1 MGCAKKR
8 INPTVANHVN
18 RNFTA
23 DFTKAVIKAVHQL
36 PPPWK
41 SNKKGR
47 KGHDPQTVAIGCILK
62 VGFNQTYDSIE
73 AHMKDSETLK
83 QHCTS
88 LPGHSVIQRGMKRLS
103 ITYIRKVMN
112 RVIRFLRRKKMNI
125 AVDSTGFSTHN
136 SSTWYDIRIER
147 HGRRRDCIKLHISV
161 DIDTG
166 VIHWFAI
173 TPWNRHDSKEFE
185 HLIKHLP
192 KLGNVLGDKA
202 FSSRNNCQLIVDK
215 NGTPY
220 LCFRKNARSNAK
232 GKPAWIV
239 SFRSHKHDTKAWLAV
254 YHLRSII
261 ESVFSSIKK
270 RWGSFLHSRKRWM
283 QKKELA
289 LKVFSYNVK
298 QVLMVCYAK
307 ERKVPLWIRVE

>member
-18 RNFTA
+18 RNFTTY
-23 DFTKAVIKAVHQL
+23 FTRSVIKAVHQL

-41 SNKKGR
+41 PKRRGR
-47 KGHDPQTVAIGCILK
+47 KGHDPRKVAVCCILK

-73 AHMKDSETLK
+73 ATINDSITLNSRYE
-83 QHCTS
+83 S
-88 LPGHSVIQRGMKRLS
+88 LPKHSVIHRRMKQIPMR
-103 ITYIRKVMN
+103 YIRKVMN
-112 RVIRFLRRKKMNI
+112 RVILFLRRKNMNI
-125 AVDSTGFSTHN
+125 AVDSTGFSTQN
-136 SSTWYDIRIER
+136 SSTWYEIRIER
-147 HGRRRDCIKLHISV
+147 QGKRKNCLKLHISA

-166 VIHWFAI
+166 VIHWFTI
-173 TPWNRHDSKEFE
+173 TPWNRHDSKEFK

-192 KLGNVLGDKA
+192 DLGNVLGDKA
-202 FSSRNNCQLIVDK
+202 FSSRNNCQLVVDK

-220 LCFRKNARSNAK
+220 LCFRKNVRSNAK
-232 GKPAWIV
+232 GKPAWIL
-239 SFRSHKHDTKAWLAV
+239 SFRAYKHDSETWLAV

-270 RWGSFLHSRKRWM
+270 RWGSFLLSRKRWM

-298 QVLMVCYAK
+298 QVLMIRYAK
-307 ERKVPLWIRVE
+307 ERKVPLWIHI

>member
-1 MGCAKKR
+1 MGWAKKR

-23 DFTKAVIKAVHQL
+23 DFTKAAIKAVHCI

-41 SNKKGR
+41 PNKKGR
-47 KGHDPQTVAIGCILK
+47 KAHDPQTVVIGCILK
-62 VGFNQTYDSIE
+62 VGFNQTYDGIE
-73 AHMKDSETLK
+73 AHLKDSETIK
-83 QHCTS
+83 KCCPDM
-88 LPGHSVIQRGMKRLS
+88 PGHSVIQRGMKRLS

-112 RVIRFLRRKKMNI
+112 RVTRFLRRKKMNI
-125 AVDSTGFSTHN
+125 AVDTTGFSTHN

-147 HGRRRDCIKLHISV
+147 HGSRRDCIKLHVSV

-166 VIHWFAI
+166 VIHWFTI

-192 KLGNVLGDKA
+192 ELGNVLGDKA
-202 FSSRNNCQLIVDK
+202 FSSRNNCQLIADK

-220 LCFRKNARSNAK
+220 LCFKKNARSNAK
-232 GKPAWIV
+232 SKPAWIV
-239 SFRSHKHDTKAWLAV
+239 SFRAHKQDSDAWLTV

-270 RWGSFLHSRKRWM
+270 RWGSFLLSRKRWM

-289 LKVFSYNVK
+289 LKVFSYNIK
-298 QVLMVCYAK
+298 QVLMVRYAK
-307 ERKVPLWIRVE
+307 ERKVPLWIHAE

>member
-8 INPTVANHVN
+8 INPIVANHVN

-41 SNKKGR
+41 PNKKGR
-47 KGHDPQTVAIGCILK
+47 KGHDPQIVAIGCLLK
-62 VGFNQTYDSIE
+62 VGFNQTYDGIE
-73 AHMKDSETLK
+73 AHMKDSQTIK
-83 QHCTS
+83 QRYPDI
-88 LPGHSVIQRGMKRLS
+88 PGHSVIQRGMKRLS

-112 RVIRFLRRKKMNI
+112 RVTRFLRRKNMNI
-125 AVDSTGFSTHN
+125 AVDSTGFRTHN

-147 HGRRRDCIKLHISV
+147 QGKRKDCIKLHISV

-166 VIHWFAI
+166 VIHWFTI

-192 KLGNVLGDKA
+192 DLGNVLGDKA
-202 FSSRNNCQLIVDK
+202 FSSRNNCQLVVDK

-232 GKPAWIV
+232 GKPAWII
-239 SFRSHKHDTKAWLAV
+239 SFRAHKNNPEAWLAV

-270 RWGSFLHSRKRWM
+270 RWGSFLLSRKQWM

-289 LKVFSYNVK
+289 LKVFSYNIK
-298 QVLMVCYAK
+298 QVLLVRYAK
-307 ERKVPLWIRVE
+307 ERKVPLWTQVN